1 MSIFNSYLNGSM
13 FPYRSRFTGD
23 FNSNNILPGIY
34 HIDSSDTY
42 SNGPVEKPSYCNF
55 IQFQGYHGQMI
66 IDRSNMYLRKYTGN
80 PPSWGTWETF
90 KASKWNKIGSL
101 DLTNE
106 IQIIPYDKNNVHE
119 ILVSYGTKNS
129 VQAYGGGTVVIAADE
144 IKPCY
149 LPSYEQDLIGIAY
162 IYNHDGKIEAR
173 SYSATSPLRVNIW
186 VR

>member
-1 MSIFNSYLNGSM
+1 MDT
-13 FPYRSRFTGD
+13 R
-23 FNSNNILPGIY
+23 NNRQALFFRGFFSPTEFVQFVVDKNELKY
-34 HIDSSDTY
+34 ELYNSSDDSWTVLFKV
-42 SNGPVEKPSYCNF
+42 NN
-55 IQFQGYHGQMI
+55 
-66 IDRSNMYLRKYTGN
+66 N
-80 PPSWGTWETF
+80 PL
-90 KASKWNKIGSL
+90 KWNKIGSL

-129 VQAYGGGTVVIAADE
+129 VQAYGGGTVVIAVDE